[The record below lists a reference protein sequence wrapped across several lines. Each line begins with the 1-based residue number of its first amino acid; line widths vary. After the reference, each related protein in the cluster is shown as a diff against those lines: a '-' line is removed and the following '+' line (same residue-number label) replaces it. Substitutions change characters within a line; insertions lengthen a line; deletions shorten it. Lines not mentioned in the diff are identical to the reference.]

1 MTDFKTFMRTDRD
14 AAALAYCRGDGA
26 PIAAIATDGDPAS
39 FFGPDGKVTKSAAA
53 IKEAY
58 IKGAKAFGPNGESRL
73 DIVQMAEGGDIAY
86 WSGLQVATVEMD
98 GKRVPMTL
106 RITEL
111 YRREDGDWKLVHR
124 HADKADEGK

>member
-26 PIAAIATDGDPAS
+26 PIAAIATDDDPAS
-39 FFGPDGKVTKSAAA
+39 FFGPDGRVTQGADA

-58 IKGAKAFGPNGESRL
+58 VKGAQAFGPNGESRL

-98 GKRVPMTL
+98 GKRVPMAL

-111 YRREDGDWKLVHR
+111 YRRGDGDWKLVHR